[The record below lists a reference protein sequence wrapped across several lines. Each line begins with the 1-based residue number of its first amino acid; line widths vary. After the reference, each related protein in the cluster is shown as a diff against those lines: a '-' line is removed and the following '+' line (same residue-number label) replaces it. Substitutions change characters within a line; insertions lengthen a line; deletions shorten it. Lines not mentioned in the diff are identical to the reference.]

1 MLLGLNGKGCCE
13 DLYWASG
20 FNIRLLHMRETNI
33 NKLIK
38 THNIK

>member
-20 FNIRLLHMRETNI
+20 FNRHKILLI
-33 NKLIK
+33 F
-38 THNIK
+38 